1 MKKLI
6 FFLIAASFVA
16 GNSRAQTVAS
26 VTGPQVKTANGILQ
40 GTEEASGIHSFK
52 GIPFARP
59 PIGDLRWKA
68 PLPPANWQG
77 IHMAD
82 HFGPQA
88 MQRNIYGDMMFR
100 SAGKSED
107 CLYLNVWTPAKTG
120 KEKLPVLVYFYGG
133 GFNAGDGSEYRY
145 DGESMA
151 QKGIVAITVN
161 YRLGVF
167 GFMAHPELTKE
178 SPYNASGNYGLL
190 DQHEALVWV
199 KNNIAAFGGDP
210 AKVTI
215 AGESA
220 GSMSVSAQLASPLSK
235 GLFNGAIAESGALM
249 GNLSP
254 TPLATAEKAG
264 VLFAAKVGAASLADL
279 RKIPADSL
287 LKWSANARF
296 GCTVDG
302 YLLPDQP
309 TTIFAAGKQMQVPL
323 LAGWNSAEGD
333 FHSILGRDVA
343 PTPENYKAAVQHL
356 YGDKAAEILQNY
368 PAGTADE
375 VKTAGN
381 ALASDRFIAFST
393 WKMTD
398 LHARTQSKQVY
409 RYWFARPRPMLA
421 NATEPPAGAVHSAE
435 IEYALGNLS
444 YNKVYNWAPDDYRVS
459 ELMQNYFANFIKTGN
474 PNAPSLPLWNALQS
488 QANEKI
494 MVIDANTHAIPYQT
508 KARYAFM
515 DGLLGK

>member
-6 FFLIAASFVA
+6 FFVAVALMAAVN
-16 GNSRAQTVAS
+16 GRAQTS
-26 VTGPQVKTANGILQ
+26 TNLTMLQVKTTNGILQ
-40 GTEEASGIHSFK
+40 GVAEASGIRSFK
-52 GIPFARP
+52 GVPFAAP
-59 PIGDLRWKA
+59 PVGDLRWKE
-68 PLPPANWQG
+68 PQPPANWPG
-77 IHMAD
+77 VRMAD

-88 MQRNIYGDMMFR
+88 MQRYQFSDMMFR

-133 GFNAGDGSEYRY
+133 GFSAGDGSEYRY

-151 QKGIVAITVN
+151 KKGIVAITVN
-161 YRLGVF
+161 YRLGIF
-167 GFMAHPELTKE
+167 GFMAHPDLTKE
-178 SPYNASGNYGLL
+178 SPHHASGNYGLL

-210 AKVTI
+210 DKVTI

-220 GSMSVSAQLASPLSK
+220 GSMSVSGHLASLLSK
-235 GLFNGAIAESGALM
+235 GLFNGAIAESGALL

-254 TPLATAEKAG
+254 TPLATAEQTG
-264 VLFAAKVGAASLADL
+264 TSFATKVGAATLADL

-287 LKWSANARF
+287 LKWSATGRF

-302 YLLPDQP
+302 YFLPEQP
-309 TTIFAAGKQMQVPL
+309 QVIFAAGRQMQVPL
-323 LAGWNSAEGD
+323 LAGWNSAESD
-333 FHSILGRDVA
+333 FHSLFGRNVA
-343 PTPENYKAAVQHL
+343 PTPENYKAAVQRL
-356 YGDKAAEILQNY
+356 YGDKATNILQNY
-368 PAGTADE
+368 PASTADE

-398 LHARTQSKQVY
+398 LQARTQSKPVY
-409 RYWFARPRPMLA
+409 RYWFAQPRPTLA
-421 NATEPPAGAVHSAE
+421 NAEPPAGAVHSAE

-444 YNKVYNWAPDDYRVS
+444 TNKVYNWTPDDYKVS
-459 ELMQNYFANFIKTGN
+459 ETMQKYFANFIKTGN
-474 PNAPSLPLWNALQS
+474 PNGPALPVWNALQS
-488 QANEKI
+488 NANEKI
-494 MVIDANTHAIPYQT
+494 MVIDANTHAIADQT

-515 DGLLGK
+515 DGVLGK